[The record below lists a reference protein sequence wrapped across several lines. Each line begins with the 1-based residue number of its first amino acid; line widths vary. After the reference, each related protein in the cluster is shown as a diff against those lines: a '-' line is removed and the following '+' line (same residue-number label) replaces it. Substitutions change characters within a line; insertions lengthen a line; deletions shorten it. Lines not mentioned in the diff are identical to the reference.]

1 MEGIYKIIKGKKY
14 YKFFLGDYHELID
27 ALIEN
32 EVKNLS
38 YDNNK
43 KTLYFTM
50 KENYTLNELAL
61 TKTMRIGNE
70 LNYFFEG
77 VCLDSLIRDIVKTM
91 KNYTQNLIE
100 KNVDEI
106 MIRLGP
112 KEIN

>member
-1 MEGIYKIIKGKKY
+1 MEGIYKKIKGKKY
-14 YKFFLGDYHELID
+14 YKFFLGDYNELID

-38 YDNNK
+38 YDNDK
-43 KTLYFTM
+43 RTLYFTM
-50 KENYTLNELAL
+50 KEKYTLNKLSL

-77 VCLDSLIRDIVKTM
+77 VYLDSLISDIVSKM

-106 MIRLGP
+106 MIRI
-112 KEIN
+112 K